1 MQLLR
6 SSRGCAPRV
15 SQNAEVV
22 MKRISSTSVIGFGM
36 LLIGFGAQLGQA
48 QVYDGRGYR
57 DGSRGGDRSYALFD
71 QVQADLNRAATFGYL
86 RGGQRRNL
94 ANASRD
100 LAEFEGRWS
109 RGRFDRHELDE
120 AIGRIQHVIDHS
132 GLNYRDR
139 SALLDDVGRM
149 RQFRAYQSGGYNP
162 GYRR

>member
-1 MQLLR
+1 
-6 SSRGCAPRV
+6 
-15 SQNAEVV
+15 
-22 MKRISSTSVIGFGM
+22 MKQIFGKSAVGFGM

-57 DGSRGGDRSYALFD
+57 GGDRGPNASYALFD

-86 RGGQRRNL
+86 RGGQRREL
-94 ANASRD
+94 AKASRD

-120 AIGRIQHVIDHS
+120 AIGRIQHVVDHS

-149 RQFRAYQSGGYNP
+149 RQFRAYESGRYQ